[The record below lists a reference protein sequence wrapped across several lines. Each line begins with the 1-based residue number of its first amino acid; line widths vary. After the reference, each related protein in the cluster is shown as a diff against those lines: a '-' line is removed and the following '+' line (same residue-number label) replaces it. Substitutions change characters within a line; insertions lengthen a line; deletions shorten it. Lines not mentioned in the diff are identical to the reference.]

1 MLHQHLL
8 WLGLTED
15 QQRIYSDYMNINEL
29 PEDVLAQILRIS
41 IDKKPDNMANIEPVC
56 PEWRDLVNKYC
67 LWKEIAG
74 TRVDFEPRMM
84 RKNCVFEVEN
94 KKRRCK
100 ICTTNSFN
108 CEFSQILISH
118 FLRTKFHRTFPTE
131 YIDKL

>member
-8 WLGLTED
+8 WLGLSED
-15 QQRIYSDYMNINEL
+15 QQRIYTEYMNINEL

-74 TRVDFEPRMM
+74 TAVDFE
-84 RKNCVFEVEN
+84 RKMKREKCVFEVEN
-94 KKRRCK
+94 KERRCE
-100 ICTTNSFN
+100 IRTENSFN
-108 CEFSQILISH
+108 YELS
-118 FLRTKFHRTFPTE
+118 KF
-131 YIDKL
+131 